1 MPCALVLQTRKSQK
15 LIENSKEIKENEKME
30 IQNKEKKIKGLPPC
44 ALAACQQ
51 CALVL
56 QIKVNKRK

>member
-1 MPCALVLQTRKSQK
+1 LVLQTRRSQK
-15 LIENSKEIKENEKME
+15 FVENLKEIKENEKME